1 MDQSKRLDML
11 VRQGMMP
18 AQNLP
23 ILKRAIARVQMG
35 ANLLPN
41 ERAVIKTFM
50 DEMMYIVFGDDT
62 VFQRAKQHTQ
72 KNRYHTE
79 EQIVEQLDEKLVDGV
94 EIVDGEEDRQKAEKQ
109 GAKLGRKNKIE
120 KLKNFSKALRKEKE
134 RAGVS
139 EQVAKMNEDYKA
151 KFEAALK
158 KFGVSSIRDLPA
170 DKKKEFFNM
179 VDGIHKSDSE
189 EKGMD
194 EGKEMKKTE
203 CPKCKGEGCE
213 HCDNKGTH
221 EEAYTPK
228 EVRMGKGIANDKRYK
243 GGNYSG
249 AFRTINKV
257 KKGLASHKPVADA
270 LKRANEETEVVVED
284 ISKMSDSRLKFHAT
298 KGVPHGSYSTKQIKD
313 EHNERKQTKTYQA
326 AKATMNEEEVEE
338 GAMKRL
344 ATQQQTGEKG
354 SGLDTFKSKPK
365 DTSQGKKNLQDE
377 MSPEAKANRLQMIK
391 NAARKQAAKND
402 AAAVAAAKRDYA
414 KSSKR
419 GLAPVKM
426 DESFDVYSMTD
437 EQIALLTK
445 TEAYKLID
453 HINNILTGE

>member
-1 MDQSKRLDML
+1 
-11 VRQGMMP
+11 
-18 AQNLP
+18 
-23 ILKRAIARVQMG
+23 
-35 ANLLPN
+35 
-41 ERAVIKTFM
+41 
-50 DEMMYIVFGDDT
+50 
-62 VFQRAKQHTQ
+62 
-72 KNRYHTE
+72 
-79 EQIVEQLDEKLVDGV
+79 VEQLDEKLVDGV
-94 EIVDGEEDRQKAEKQ
+94 EIVDGEEDRQKAEKD
-109 GAKLGRKNKIE
+109 GAKLGRKGKIE
-120 KLKNFSKALRKEKE
+120 KLKTFSKALRKEKE

-139 EQVAKMNEDYKA
+139 EEVAKMNEDYKA
-151 KFEAALK
+151 KFEEALK
-158 KFGVSSIRDLPA
+158 EFGVSSIRDLPE
-170 DKKKEFFNM
+170 DKKKKFFNT
-179 VDGIHKSDSE
+179 VDGMQTSDTE
-189 EKGMD
+189 EKGKD
-194 EGKEMKKTE
+194 EGKEMKKDE

-249 AFRTINKV
+249 AFKTINKV
-257 KKGLASHKPVADA
+257 KKGLATHKPVADA
-270 LKRANEETEVVVED
+270 LRKANEET
-284 ISKMSDSRLKFHAT
+284 
-298 KGVPHGSYSTKQIKD
+298 
-313 EHNERKQTKTYQA
+313 
-326 AKATMNEEEVEE
+326 EVEE

-391 NAARKQAAKND
+391 NAARKQAVKND

>member
-94 EIVDGEEDRQKAEKQ
+94 EIVDGEEDRQKAEKD

-139 EQVAKMNEDYKA
+139 EEVAKMNEDYKA

-179 VDGIHKSDSE
+179 VDGMHKSDDE

-194 EGKEMKKTE
+194 EGKLPPALQKAIDKKNGKKDE

-257 KKGLASHKPVADA
+257 KKGLATHKPVADA
-270 LKRANEETEVVVED
+270 LKKANEET
-284 ISKMSDSRLKFHAT
+284 
-298 KGVPHGSYSTKQIKD
+298 
-313 EHNERKQTKTYQA
+313 
-326 AKATMNEEEVEE
+326 EVEE

-354 SGLDTFKSKPK
+354 TGLDTFKKKPK

>member
-94 EIVDGEEDRQKAEKQ
+94 EIVDGEEDRQQAEKK
-109 GAKLGRKNKIE
+109 GAKLGRKGKIE
-120 KLKNFSKALRKEKE
+120 KLKSFSKALRKEKE

-139 EQVAKMNEDYKA
+139 EEVAKMNEDYKA
-151 KFEAALK
+151 RFEEALD
-158 KFGVSSIRDLPA
+158 KFGVSSIRDLPE

-179 VDGIHKSDSE
+179 VDGIHESDAE
-189 EKGMD
+189 EKDKD
-194 EGKEMKKTE
+194 EGKEMKKEE

-257 KKGLASHKPVADA
+257 KKGLATHKPVADA
-270 LKRANEETEVVVED
+270 LKKANEET
-284 ISKMSDSRLKFHAT
+284 
-298 KGVPHGSYSTKQIKD
+298 
-313 EHNERKQTKTYQA
+313 
-326 AKATMNEEEVEE
+326 EVEE

-354 SGLDTFKSKPK
+354 SGLDTFKKKPK
-365 DTSQGKKNLQDE
+365 DISQGKKNLQDE

>member
-94 EIVDGEEDRQKAEKQ
+94 EIVDGEEDRQKAEKD

-120 KLKNFSKALRKEKE
+120 KLKSFSKALRKEKE

-139 EQVAKMNEDYKA
+139 EEVAKMNEDYKA

-170 DKKKEFFNM
+170 DKKKQFFNM
-179 VDGIHKSDSE
+179 VDGIHKSDDE
-189 EKGMD
+189 EKGMEEGKLPPALQKAID
-194 EGKEMKKTE
+194 KKKGKEMKKEE

-257 KKGLASHKPVADA
+257 KKGLASHKPVAAA
-270 LKRANEETEVVVED
+270 LKKANEEAEV
-284 ISKMSDSRLKFHAT
+284 
-298 KGVPHGSYSTKQIKD
+298 
-313 EHNERKQTKTYQA
+313 
-326 AKATMNEEEVEE
+326 EVEE

-365 DTSQGKKNLQDE
+365 DTRKMDKLTHTQKKSVYLAGKKNLQDE
-377 MSPEAKANRLQMIK
+377 MSPEAKAARLKMIK

-414 KSSKR
+414 KDSKR

>member
-109 GAKLGRKNKIE
+109 GAKLGRKSKIE

-139 EQVAKMNEDYKA
+139 EEVAKMNEDYKA

-170 DKKKEFFNM
+170 DKKKQFFNM
-179 VDGIHKSDSE
+179 VDGIHKSDAE

-194 EGKEMKKTE
+194 EGKEMKKEE

-213 HCDNKGTH
+213 HCDDKGTH

-270 LKRANEETEVVVED
+270 LRRANEETEV
-284 ISKMSDSRLKFHAT
+284 
-298 KGVPHGSYSTKQIKD
+298 
-313 EHNERKQTKTYQA
+313 
-326 AKATMNEEEVEE
+326 EVEE

-365 DTSQGKKNLQDE
+365 DTSKMDKLTHTQKKAVYLAGKKNLQDE

>member
-109 GAKLGRKNKIE
+109 GAKLGRKGKLE
-120 KLKNFSKALRKEKE
+120 KLKSFSKALRKEKE

-139 EQVAKMNEDYKA
+139 EEVAKMNDEYKA

-170 DKKKEFFNM
+170 DKKKQFFNM
-179 VDGIHKSDSE
+179 VDGIHKSDAE

-194 EGKEMKKTE
+194 EGKEMKKEE

-213 HCDNKGTH
+213 HCDDKGTH

-257 KKGLASHKPVADA
+257 KKGLATHKPVADA
-270 LKRANEETEVVVED
+270 LKKANEET
-284 ISKMSDSRLKFHAT
+284 
-298 KGVPHGSYSTKQIKD
+298 
-313 EHNERKQTKTYQA
+313 
-326 AKATMNEEEVEE
+326 EVEE

-365 DTSQGKKNLQDE
+365 DTRKMDKLSHTQKKAVYLAGKKNLQDE
-377 MSPEAKANRLQMIK
+377 MSPEAKANRLKMIK

>member
-1 MDQSKRLDML
+1 MQEGKKPGLWDNIHAKRKRMKAGSGESMRKPGSK
-11 VRQGMMP
+11 
-18 AQNLP
+18 
-23 ILKRAIARVQMG
+23 G
-35 ANLLPN
+35 APSKQDFKDAS
-41 ERAVIKTFM
+41 ESTV
-50 DEMMYIVFGDDT
+50 EFGKSQEKIRD
-62 VFQRAKQHTQ
+62 KQ
-72 KNRYHTE
+72 KNDK
-79 EQIVEQLDEKLVDGV
+79 ISSSDKS
-94 EIVDGEEDRQKAEKQ
+94 
-109 GAKLGRKNKIE
+109 KLG
-120 KLKNFSKALRKEKE
+120 KL
-134 RAGVS
+134 
-139 EQVAKMNEDYKA
+139 
-151 KFEAALK
+151 
-158 KFGVSSIRDLPA
+158 
-170 DKKKEFFNM
+170 
-179 VDGIHKSDSE
+179 SD
-189 EKGMD
+189 M
-194 EGKEMKKTE
+194 MKK
-203 CPKCKGEGCE
+203 
-213 HCDNKGTH
+213 
-221 EEAYTPK
+221 
-228 EVRMGKGIANDKRYK
+228 
-243 GGNYSG
+243 
-249 AFRTINKV
+249 
-257 KKGLASHKPVADA
+257 
-270 LKRANEETEVVVED
+270 ANEETDVVVEE

-354 SGLDTFKSKPK
+354 SGLDTFKRKPK

>member
-94 EIVDGEEDRQKAEKQ
+94 EIVDGEEDRQKAEKD
-109 GAKLGRKNKIE
+109 GAKLGRKGKIE
-120 KLKNFSKALRKEKE
+120 KLKTFSKALRKEKE

-139 EQVAKMNEDYKA
+139 EEVAKMNEDYKA
-151 KFEAALK
+151 KFEEALK
-158 KFGVSSIRDLPA
+158 EFGVSSIRDLPE
-170 DKKKEFFNM
+170 DKKKKFFNT
-179 VDGIHKSDSE
+179 VDGMQTSDTE
-189 EKGMD
+189 EKGKD
-194 EGKEMKKTE
+194 EGKEMKKDE

-249 AFRTINKV
+249 AFKTINKV
-257 KKGLASHKPVADA
+257 KKGLATHKPVADA
-270 LKRANEETEVVVED
+270 LRKANEET
-284 ISKMSDSRLKFHAT
+284 
-298 KGVPHGSYSTKQIKD
+298 
-313 EHNERKQTKTYQA
+313 
-326 AKATMNEEEVEE
+326 EVEE

-391 NAARKQAAKND
+391 NAARKQAVKND

>member
-94 EIVDGEEDRQKAEKQ
+94 EIVDGEEDRQKAEKD
-109 GAKLGRKNKIE
+109 GAKLGRKGKIE
-120 KLKNFSKALRKEKE
+120 KLKTFSKALRKEKE

-139 EQVAKMNEDYKA
+139 EEVAKMNEDYKA
-151 KFEAALK
+151 KFEEALK
-158 KFGVSSIRDLPA
+158 EFGVSSIRDLPE
-170 DKKKEFFNM
+170 DKKKKFFNT
-179 VDGIHKSDSE
+179 VDGMQTSDTE
-189 EKGMD
+189 EKGKD
-194 EGKEMKKTE
+194 EGKEMKKDE

-249 AFRTINKV
+249 AFKTINKV

-270 LKRANEETEVVVED
+270 LRKANEET
-284 ISKMSDSRLKFHAT
+284 
-298 KGVPHGSYSTKQIKD
+298 
-313 EHNERKQTKTYQA
+313 
-326 AKATMNEEEVEE
+326 EVEE

-391 NAARKQAAKND
+391 NAARKQAVKND

>member
-94 EIVDGEEDRQKAEKQ
+94 EIVDGEEDRQKAEKD
-109 GAKLGRKNKIE
+109 GAKLGRKGKIE
-120 KLKNFSKALRKEKE
+120 KLKTFSKALRKEKE

-139 EQVAKMNEDYKA
+139 EEVAKMNEDYKA
-151 KFEAALK
+151 KFEEALK
-158 KFGVSSIRDLPA
+158 EFGVSSIRDLPE
-170 DKKKEFFNM
+170 DKKKKFFNT
-179 VDGIHKSDSE
+179 VDGMQTSDTE
-189 EKGMD
+189 EKGKD
-194 EGKEMKKTE
+194 EGKEMKKDE

-249 AFRTINKV
+249 AFKTINKV

-270 LKRANEETEVVVED
+270 LRKANEET
-284 ISKMSDSRLKFHAT
+284 
-298 KGVPHGSYSTKQIKD
+298 
-313 EHNERKQTKTYQA
+313 
-326 AKATMNEEEVEE
+326 EVEE